1 MSHEPPRFPDSFNMA
16 DYFVFA
22 NIEAGRGDKV
32 AIIFEDQR
40 ITYRE
45 VADNVMRVARN
56 LVDDGLLPE
65 QRVLVC
71 MQDRPEF
78 VYAWFGAIKAGATV
92 TQINPLLPVED
103 YEYYL
108 NYVKPQFAFVDEASL
123 ANFDAALRKTRYCNA
138 NEFRDNVIVA
148 GRRRLEMPRKVYFD
162 HDNAPPADSYEP
174 DSHQSFDFWK
184 DLPCEKTSQPW
195 PTRKDDPAVWLFTS
209 GSTGQSK
216 GAVHMHHHFAF
227 NTEVYAKQ
235 FIGMDESDITI
246 AGPRLFFG
254 YATGTNLM
262 FPFAVGATTVLFK
275 EHPTPELLAGLI
287 EKHECTVFT
296 SVPTLINKF
305 LQTPA
310 IRREALKTVR
320 FMWSAGEALPAD
332 LHKRWDESFGT
343 PIIDGIG
350 SAESFHIYI
359 SNRPAGPLGKAD
371 IRGGSL
377 GKLVPGYTAK
387 LLDDND
393 QPVAQGDVGT
403 LWVKGDSVATHY
415 HAAYD
420 KSREHLRGGW
430 VVSGDKF
437 RQDADGYWFY
447 EGRGDDLLK
456 VGGIFVS
463 PLEVENCLM
472 QHPSVKECC
481 VIGKNDEAGLTKP
494 LAIVVSARSGSD
506 GVVSTGK
513 ALEQELI
520 AHCKT
525 HMVRYKAPHWIKF
538 VDRPLPRNDR
548 DKIDRKLLRKEYG
561 SP

>member
-1 MSHEPPRFPDSFNMA
+1 MSGPTFPDNFNMA
-16 DYFVFA
+16 DYFVFS

-32 AIIFEDQR
+32 AILFENQR

-45 VADNVMRVARN
+45 VADNVMRVARR
-56 LVDDGLLPE
+56 LVDEYLQPE

-148 GRRRLEMPRKVYFD
+148 GRRRLDTPRKVYFERD
-162 HDNAPPADSYEP
+162 SVPPAESYEP

-235 FIGMDESDITI
+235 FIGMKQDDITI

-287 EKHECTVFT
+287 QKHKCTVFT

-305 LQTPA
+305 LQTPT

-359 SNRPAGPLGKAD
+359 SNRPAGPWGKAD

-472 QHPSVKECC
+472 QHPTVKECC

-506 GVVSTGK
+506 AVVSPGN

-520 AHCKT
+520 AHCKA

-538 VDRPLPRNDR
+538 VDKPLPRNDR